1 MLLAK
6 NSIGSNM
13 ANPSYQYNHFK
24 GISIERKSTF
34 SFDIVTTL
42 ITVALVIMGAISIY
56 SATVAPGM
64 KVYFDRQIIFAG
76 IGFVLMV
83 LVAYLPQRIIQS
95 SSYVFY
101 AVSILLLVGVIV
113 MGKEVNG
120 QKNWLALGPITF
132 QPSEFAKLSTIMAV
146 AMYLAQRGIRI
157 TTFRDFSIVSMIVA
171 LPTALILIEDFGTA
185 SVFLVVFFGILL
197 WSGFDLYILF
207 YVACLPI
214 LAILSFF
221 DDTIFYT
228 FAAIMS
234 IGLFVFRR
242 NMWITIVLVVSFFTI
257 NLASDTIYSL
267 LQTHQKSRIDTFLN
281 PDKDPRGKGYN
292 VIQSIMAV
300 GSGGLTGKG
309 FMQGSQTQLKYI
321 PKQWTDFIFCV
332 PAEEFGFAGGI
343 TVIGLLTLL
352 VVRGITIASKAQ
364 ALDTNR
370 FASLVAA
377 GISMMFFYHMLV
389 NIGMAI
395 GLFPVMGIPLPFMS
409 AGGTSLVINLM
420 MVGVL
425 LNIYRT
431 AIQKSTSKEYIPTE

>member
-1 MLLAK
+1 
-6 NSIGSNM
+6 M
-13 ANPSYQYNHFK
+13 ANPSYQYNQFK

-34 SFDIVTTL
+34 SFDIITTL

-76 IGFVLMV
+76 VGFALMV

-95 SSYVFY
+95 SSYIFY
-101 AVSILLLVGVIV
+101 AASILLLVGVIV

-120 QKNWLALGPITF
+120 QKNWLALGPLTF

-146 AMYLAQRGIRI
+146 AVYLAQRGIRI

-185 SVFLVVFFGILL
+185 SVFLVIYFGILL
-197 WSGFDLYILF
+197 WSGFDLYMLF

-221 DDTIFYT
+221 DDTIFYA

-234 IGLFVFRR
+234 VGLFLFRR
-242 NMWITIVLVVSFFTI
+242 NLWITIVLVVSFFSI
-257 NLASDTIYSL
+257 NLASDTIYSF
-267 LQTHQKSRIDTFLN
+267 LQPHQKSRIETFLN

-364 ALDTNR
+364 TLDTNR

-409 AGGTSLVINLM
+409 AGGTSLVINLL

-431 AIQKSTSKEYIPTE
+431 AIQKSTSKEYIPTD

>member
-1 MLLAK
+1 
-6 NSIGSNM
+6 M
-13 ANPSYQYNHFK
+13 ANSSSPIQYNQFK

-34 SFDIVTTL
+34 PFDILTTL
-42 ITVALVIMGAISIY
+42 ITILLVVLGAVSIY

-64 KVYFDRQIIFAG
+64 KVYFDRQIIFAVIG
-76 IGFVLMV
+76 IATMI

-95 SSYVFY
+95 SSYLFY
-101 AVSILLLVGVIV
+101 AISILLLVGVIV

-120 QKNWLALGPITF
+120 QKNWLVLGPITF

-157 TTFRDFSIVSMIVA
+157 TTFRDFSIVSLIVA
-171 LPTALILIEDFGTA
+171 LPTALILLEDFGTA
-185 SVFLVVFFGILL
+185 SVFLVVYFGILL

-214 LAILSFF
+214 LGILSFF
-221 DDTIFYT
+221 DDTIYYS
-228 FAAIMS
+228 FAIVAT
-234 IGLFVFRR
+234 IGMFLFRR
-242 NMWITIVLVVSFFTI
+242 RIVLTVVLVVSFFSI
-257 NLASDTIYSL
+257 NLVSDTIYGY
-267 LQTHQKSRIDTFLN
+267 LQPHQKSRIDTFLN

-309 FMQGSQTQLKYI
+309 YMQGSQTQLKYI

-332 PAEEFGFAGGI
+332 PAEEFGFAGGM
-343 TVIGLLTLL
+343 TVIGLLTMLI
-352 VVRGITIASKAQ
+352 VRGISIATKAQ
-364 ALDTNR
+364 NVESNR

-377 GISMMFFYHMLV
+377 GISMMFFYHMVV

-431 AIQKSTSKEYIPTE
+431 TIRKSTSKEYMPTE